1 MHRNVLRTIQE
12 YHMLSPGEQVVV
24 GFSGGA
30 DSVALLYFLHSISK
44 EWQLSVTACHVNHNL
59 RGAEADRDEEFCRG
73 FCRQY
78 GIPLEV
84 YQIQAAA
91 GAKEAGLSVE
101 EYARNARYT
110 IFEEMAQKR
119 NGKVA
124 TAHTL
129 SDKAETVLFHLIRGT
144 GIKGLEGI
152 PPVRSNIIRPL
163 IRCSREE
170 IEEFCRRNSLN
181 YVTDSSNLSNLY
193 TRNKIR
199 HQIVPVCQEINPT
212 FSTSLERLSRQ
223 AAMENDFM
231 EQQAAE
237 KEQQLRLTQN
247 TWSRKG
253 FLQLHPAMQRR
264 VAALWLRQWG
274 VQISEKKI
282 EEMVQAVEEQETWEL
297 VKGKYFAV
305 KDVIVLKTESKLRPY
320 FEIPLAFGENSV
332 YSGKKVRVL
341 VQEYEKIENN
351 CQDILKNVLDYDKI
365 NRTIVIRQKKD
376 GDKIELQGTGHT
388 RPLKKIFNEAKLTLE
403 ERACRVVLADETGPL
418 WVEGF
423 GAAQRAVPAK
433 GSKWVVTIEVE
444 EGI

>member
-1 MHRNVLRTIQE
+1 M
-12 YHMLSPGEQVVV
+12 
-24 GFSGGA
+24 
-30 DSVALLYFLHSISK
+30 
-44 EWQLSVTACHVNHNL
+44 
-59 RGAEADRDEEFCRG
+59 
-73 FCRQY
+73 
-78 GIPLEV
+78 
-84 YQIQAAA
+84 
-91 GAKEAGLSVE
+91 
-101 EYARNARYT
+101 
-110 IFEEMAQKR
+110 
-119 NGKVA
+119 
-124 TAHTL
+124 
-129 SDKAETVLFHLIRGT
+129 
-144 GIKGLEGI
+144 
-152 PPVRSNIIRPL
+152 
-163 IRCSREE
+163 
-170 IEEFCRRNSLN
+170 
-181 YVTDSSNLSNLY
+181 
-193 TRNKIR
+193 
-199 HQIVPVCQEINPT
+199 
-212 FSTSLERLSRQ
+212 
-223 AAMENDFM
+223 
-231 EQQAAE
+231 
-237 KEQQLRLTQN
+237 
-247 TWSRKG
+247 
-253 FLQLHPAMQRR
+253 QLHPAMQRR